1 MVGLTFR
8 TCLSIKIELFFCVLV
23 FFKNKMKLVLRIRR
37 GSEVKRPDAISLR
50 LTLRGR
56 GLLQRAVVGTAATSE
71 PLPSSKKYLVQVL

>member
-1 MVGLTFR
+1 
-8 TCLSIKIELFFCVLV
+8 
-23 FFKNKMKLVLRIRR
+23 MKLVLRIRR